1 MALSHI
7 LLSVVP
13 NYDWGGNQVDSPLV
27 RWGCCLHE
35 TVE

>member
-13 NYDWGGNQVDSPLV
+13 NLDWGGNPVDSPPV
-27 RWGCCLHE
+27 RLGGYLHK